1 MPNPHTMIQ
10 LRTYKMN
17 ILSLA
22 YWKETKAFKKVL
34 ATESQEKYYRRM
46 GAPPEVMD
54 LVALESKSFGT
65 KCEHLLAEI
74 FGLGIRTRT
83 QNDATLNGIK
93 IEIKCARYWGG
104 KDDCKWQHL
113 EPEHDYQYLLAA
125 LLHTDGTWRVWG
137 VSKKVLMG
145 EMRDRMVVVY
155 QGKQGWW
162 FNKNSGLPYL
172 TPIHSREDLLRAI
185 ASVSV

>member
-10 LRTYKMN
+10 LFTYKMN

-22 YWKETKAFKKVL
+22 YWKETKSFKKVL
-34 ATESQEKYYRRM
+34 CTESQQKYYRRM
-46 GAPPEVMD
+46 DAPPEVME

-65 KCEHLLAEI
+65 KCENLLAEI
-74 FGLGIRTRT
+74 FELGKRTSS
-83 QNDATLNGIK
+83 QNDGTLNGIK

-113 EPEHDYQYLLAA
+113 EPEHDYQYLLAG
-125 LLHTDGTWRVWG
+125 LLHTDGSWRVWG
-137 VSKKVLMG
+137 VSKNVLMG
-145 EMRDRMVVVY
+145 EMRDRKVVVY

-172 TPIHSREDLLRAI
+172 TPIHSREDLLHAI